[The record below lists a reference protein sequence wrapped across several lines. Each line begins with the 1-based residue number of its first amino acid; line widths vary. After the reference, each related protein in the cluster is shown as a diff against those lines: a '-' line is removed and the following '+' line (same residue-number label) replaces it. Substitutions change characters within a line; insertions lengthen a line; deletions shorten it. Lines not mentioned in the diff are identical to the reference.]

1 MSLLLEVIS
10 NRIDGLSWIEYFTF
24 AVNTFVFIFS
34 KNISKLHGEDDEAKT
49 KTRLRTLHLF
59 NLIVFSAFILSILV
73 NSKSFPDEQIS
84 HSSLCLLISY
94 LVYNIA
100 DGMILSRYGE
110 NITVMESSRYTE
122 TATSRT
128 LDLIILG
135 VVIVTSTITLI
146 NIWGITGILE
156 TTGAVGFL
164 AVLIFATKDYWLG
177 DFLSG
182 ILIIS
187 SDNVKRG
194 DVISIP
200 DMDIMGIVMEIGGL
214 QTRIRD
220 LVQGHDIE
228 VPNNSILSNR
238 TDFFKLNHGGPLKD
252 YVDFN
257 IGYGVSTE
265 IVENYLNAVYES
277 AKENID
283 GLNETRKPL
292 ISLKENSNNAVRWR
306 LTYYVSRPYRVLK
319 IRDAINLSAY
329 DLQEDFNIDL
339 STPQLE
345 VSVSKK

>member
-1 MSLLLEVIS
+1 MSMLIDLLI
-10 NRIDGLSWIEYFTF
+10 NRFEGLSWIEYLTF
-24 AVNTFVFIFS
+24 AVNAFVFIFS
-34 KNISKLHGEDDEAKT
+34 KQISRLHGEDDEEKS

-59 NLIVFSAFILSILV
+59 NLIVFLAFIVSIIV
-73 NSKSFPDEQIS
+73 NNNSFPDEQIS

-94 LVYNIA
+94 LVYNVA
-100 DGMILSRYGE
+100 DGMILNRYGE
-110 NITVMESSRYTE
+110 NITVMGSSRYVE

-128 LDLIILG
+128 LELIILG

-146 NIWGITGILE
+146 NIWEITGILE

-187 SDNVKRG
+187 SDSVKRG

-200 DMDIMGIVMEIGGL
+200 DLNIMGIVMEIGGL

-257 IGYGVSTE
+257 IGYGVSAET
-265 IVENYLNAVYES
+265 VEKYLNSVYEL
-277 AKENID
+277 AKENSD

-292 ISLKENSNNAVRWR
+292 ISLKENGNNAVRWR

-319 IRDAINLSAY
+319 IKDAINLAAY
-329 DLQEDFNIDL
+329 DLQDDYNIDL

-345 VSVSKK
+345 VSVTKE